1 MVDMMDSYGLKKVRV
16 YEEQA
21 SLREIIDL
29 SPPQALDRAEYFLVG
44 QGYVVVQRTATTL
57 TVERAGPE
65 GAAGQ
70 QGAPKVVVM
79 AVPQPDGG
87 VRIKVRGSDREG
99 MRERQARWS
108 EWEAA
113 LPKRLPPPKVR
124 TKVVKVGESR
134 RGLSR
139 LSRTTAIL
147 VASLLALLVVVGL
160 VVLAI
165 WAT

>member
-1 MVDMMDSYGLKKVRV
+1 V
-16 YEEQA
+16 YEELA
-21 SLREIIDL
+21 SVGEVVNL
-29 SPPQALDRAEYFLVG
+29 SPPQALDEAESFFVG
-44 QGYVVVQRTATTL
+44 QGYVVVHRTATTL
-57 TVERAGPE
+57 TVEREATE
-65 GAAGQ
+65 GTAAQ
-70 QGAPKVVVM
+70 EEAPKLVVM
-79 AVPQPDGG
+79 AVPEPHGG
-87 VRIKVRGSDREG
+87 VRVKVRGNDREG
-99 MRERQARWS
+99 VQERQARWS

-139 LSRTTAIL
+139 FSRTTAIL

-165 WAT
+165 WTT